1 MKKTIALLL
10 AAVMLLSLAACG
22 AKQPQSTGGQTE
34 SNEKSDTSVSNPFAN
49 VEIKTSPDKYTWYIK
64 NYVGKNLAS
73 IGYTS
78 MGGDRMD
85 SYGNG
90 YIQLILRTPNG
101 EYVDI
106 HNEDDLKNWRVI
118 GQSLEPNTEIKYTY
132 QVDSDGEEYD
142 NLIAYQNIEEIVLA
156 LAPVGGDADVPEM
169 TAINTTADR
178 CTLFIREYVGR
189 NLTQCGYTSMGG
201 DRMDAYGSAYVHLA
215 LVSTNGDFVDIQN
228 EESMKNWVVVAQN
241 IVPNTELKLTYQLDE
256 DGNEY
261 DNLISYQNIEEIVLA
276 VAPVGEA
283 VEIPSLTAISP
294 SPDRYTNYI
303 RDYTGRTLAQC
314 GYISMAGKLM
324 DQYGAAYIHLVIC
337 ADDGSFVD
345 IHDDSALKNYVVTSQ
360 SIDPNSELKMTYSVD
375 SEGNEYENLIDTQN
389 IEEIELYVTRMNSYS
404 SEPEEAEATEPSEEM
419 PTTESGEGSKLIDGL
434 RPEFKEAMDAYEDF
448 YGEYCDFMVKYKEN
462 TSDLALLVEYADIM
476 ERAVEMDEAF
486 QAWEDED
493 LNNEELKYYLEV
505 NNRVMQML
513 VDVME

>member
-10 AAVMLLSLAACG
+10 AAVILLSLAACG

-118 GQSLEPNTEIKYTY
+118 GQSKEPNTEIKYTY
-132 QVDSDGEEYD
+132 QVDSDGKEYD
-142 NLIAYQNIEEIVLA
+142 NLISYQNIEEIVLA

-261 DNLISYQNIEEIVLA
+261 DNLISY
-276 VAPVGEA
+276 
-283 VEIPSLTAISP
+283 
-294 SPDRYTNYI
+294 
-303 RDYTGRTLAQC
+303 
-314 GYISMAGKLM
+314 
-324 DQYGAAYIHLVIC
+324 
-337 ADDGSFVD
+337 
-345 IHDDSALKNYVVTSQ
+345 
-360 SIDPNSELKMTYSVD
+360 
-375 SEGNEYENLIDTQN
+375 QN

>member
-10 AAVMLLSLAACG
+10 AVVMLLSLVACG
-22 AKQPQSTGGQTE
+22 TAQPQSTAGQTG
-34 SNEKSDTSVSNPFAN
+34 SNEKSDTPASNPFAN

-178 CTLFIREYVGR
+178 YTLFIREYVGR

-283 VEIPSLTAISP
+283 VEIPSLTAITP

-314 GYISMAGKLM
+314 GYISMSGKLM
-324 DQYGAAYIHLVIC
+324 DQYGSAYIHLVVC

-345 IHDDSALKNYVVTSQ
+345 IHDDSALKNYVVTGQ
-360 SIDPNSELKMTYSVD
+360 SVAPNTELKMTYSLD
-375 SEGNEYENLIDTQN
+375 SDGNEYDNLIDTQN
-389 IEEIELYVTRMNSYS
+389 IEEIELYVTHMNSYS
-404 SEPEEAEATEPSEEM
+404 SEPEEREATEPS
-419 PTTESGEGSKLIDGL
+419 TEVPETEPANEAELVDGL

-448 YGEYCDFMVKYKEN
+448 YGEYCDFMVKYKQN
-462 TSDLALLVEYADIM
+462 PSDLSLLAEYADLM

>member
-10 AAVMLLSLAACG
+10 AVVMLLSLVACG
-22 AKQPQSTGGQTE
+22 TEQPQSTAGQTG
-34 SNEKSDTSVSNPFAN
+34 SNEKSDTPVSNPFAN

-64 NYVGKNLAS
+64 NYAGKNMAS

-156 LAPVGGDADVPEM
+156 LAPVGGNAAVPEM
-169 TAINTTADR
+169 TAINTSADR
-178 CTLFIREYVGR
+178 YTLFVREYVGR

-201 DRMDAYGSAYVHLA
+201 DRMDAYGSAYVQLS
-215 LVSTNGDFVDIQN
+215 LVSTNGDFVDIQE
-228 EESMKNWVVVAQN
+228 EESMKEWVVVAQN
-241 IVPNTELKLTYQLDE
+241 IAPNAELKLTYQLDE

-276 VAPVGEA
+276 VAPAGEA
-283 VEIPSLTAISP
+283 VEAPSLTTIGP

-314 GYISMAGKLM
+314 GYVSMAGKLM
-324 DQYGAAYIHLVIC
+324 DQYASAYIHLAVY

-345 IHDDSALKNYVVTSQ
+345 INDEAVLKNYVVTSQ
-360 SIDPNSELKMTYSVD
+360 SITPNTELKMTYSVD
-375 SEGNEYENLIDTQN
+375 SDGNEYDNLIDTQN
-389 IEEIELYVTRMNSYS
+389 IEEIELYVTRVNSYS
-404 SEPEEAEATEPSEEM
+404 NEQEEKEATVPSAEEPTTEPEETE
-419 PTTESGEGSKLIDGL
+419 LVNGL
-434 RPEFKEAMDAYEDF
+434 RPEFKAAMDAYEDF

-462 TSDLALLVEYADIM
+462 PSDLSLLAEYADLM
-476 ERAVEMDEAF
+476 EQAVEMDEAF
-486 QAWEDED
+486 QEWEDED
-493 LNNEELKYYLEV
+493 LNSEELKYYLEV
-505 NNRVMQML
+505 NSRVMQML
-513 VDVME
+513 VEAM